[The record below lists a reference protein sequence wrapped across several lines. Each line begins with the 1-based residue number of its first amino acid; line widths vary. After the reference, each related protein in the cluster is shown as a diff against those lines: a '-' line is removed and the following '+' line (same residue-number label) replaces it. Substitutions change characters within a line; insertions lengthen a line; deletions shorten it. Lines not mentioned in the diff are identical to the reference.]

1 MSPTV
6 TASRETGNET
16 CTVWDSPAA
25 SSILVQPTSRCGG
38 ASTVLTGWCT
48 YTGTTVVP
56 ARVPVFETVN
66 VAVSVPRR
74 ETELG
79 DAESALVSNVVYES
93 PKPNAQRGL

>member
-1 MSPTV
+1 M
-6 TASRETGNET
+6 
-16 CTVWDSPAA
+16 
-25 SSILVQPTSRCGG
+25 
-38 ASTVLTGWCT
+38 
-48 YTGTTVVP
+48 
-56 ARVPVFETVN
+56 PVFETVN